1 MEPTDALG
9 RRRPPVILAV
19 IPNLLSASRL
29 VLGLVFAAV
38 PASWRLAVFVAAGV
52 TECLDGP
59 LSRLWH
65 VSSPTGRL
73 LDPIADKVFVLAVLA
88 TLLLEGRLAFWELL
102 LIASRDL
109 LVLGGAAFVAARRGR
124 AALTSMPPT
133 LLGKLTTAGQLAFVL
148 LILLGRGP
156 VRAVFAV
163 TAVLSMIAGLDY
175 LRRGRTG
182 TQGGGERVPAS
193 E

>member
-1 MEPTDALG
+1 MERTDAVD
-9 RRRPPVILAV
+9 RRRPPVFLAV

-38 PASWRLAVFVAAGV
+38 PAPWRLVVFVAAGA
-52 TECLDGP
+52 TECFDGP

-65 VSSPTGRL
+65 VSSATGRL

-88 TLLLEGRLAFWELL
+88 TLLREGRLALWELL
-102 LIASRDL
+102 LLASRDVI
-109 LVLGGAAFVAARRGR
+109 VLGGAAVVAARRGR
-124 AALTSMPPT
+124 AALTAMPPT
-133 LLGKLTTAGQLAFVL
+133 LLGKLTTAGQLTFLL

-156 VRAVFAV
+156 VRAVFAIA
-163 TAVLSMIAGLDY
+163 AVLSMIAGLDY
-175 LRRGRTG
+175 LRRGRTA
-182 TQGGGERVPAS
+182 TQGGGERAPAS